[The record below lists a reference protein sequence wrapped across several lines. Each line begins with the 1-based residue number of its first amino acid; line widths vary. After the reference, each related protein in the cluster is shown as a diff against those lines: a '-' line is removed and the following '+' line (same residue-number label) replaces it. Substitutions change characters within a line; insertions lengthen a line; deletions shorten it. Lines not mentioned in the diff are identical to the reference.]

1 MANGKNFSASQQST
15 LGLSSAQ
22 ARAVVN
28 RSNSLFQLGKTA
40 KVEELALNDAVKEL
54 ERLAKKATRNAQKR
68 ARRSGI
74 GRLVGAVAG
83 TIVGAATKSPKA
95 AKAAMT
101 AVGGLIG
108 GAAAG
113 GGSIKSNVPSQLA
126 PGGIFYA
133 KDREELETKIGDFKD
148 AVSDINKEFDINL
161 GKSFI
166 MDFMTGRA
174 FAEAGSYTPTGSELT
189 LDEMYKAGNIT
200 FKQYLGDS
208 LRYFM
213 PGGEKIVDKKWEERF
228 SNVVTDEEF
237 AKTAGKS
244 LKLDAPQINVK
255 ELDVPESLKRLF
267 PEESNVLDM
276 SELEKGLFFGDPS
289 TALPGGEYYIGPAM
303 SRENLLQSILNEQ
316 VPIGEGLSVN
326 PYSQLSP
333 EGQRAFVEE
342 QMSKYRIGVDP
353 TTISRPLSQEQI
365 NKERFGWIDEAKE
378 YVSTLSEETPET
390 TASIEPVES
399 LTLPESIDNN
409 YLLGNLSKI
418 DYKEG
423 EVMIAEDVHFLKK
436 LLDSGLMNKEQYDR
450 FTLNPFES
458 LNLGKKQYG
467 DNVLFQPQRGT
478 SFINEGF

>member
-113 GGSIKSNVPSQLA
+113 GGRIKSNVPSQLA

-148 AVSDINKEFDINL
+148 AVSDINKEFNINL

-166 MDFMTGRA
+166 MDFMTGKA

-213 PGGEKIVDKKWEERF
+213 PGGDDLVDKKWEERF

-237 AKTAGKS
+237 AKTTRKYM
-244 LKLDAPQINVK
+244 KLPELNVNVK
-255 ELDVPESLKRLF
+255 ELDVPESLKHLF

-289 TALPGGEYYIGPAM
+289 
-303 SRENLLQSILNEQ
+303 
-316 VPIGEGLSVN
+316 
-326 PYSQLSP
+326 
-333 EGQRAFVEE
+333 
-342 QMSKYRIGVDP
+342 
-353 TTISRPLSQEQI
+353 TISRPLSQEQI

-378 YVSTLSEETPET
+378 YVSTLSEKTPET

-399 LTLPESIDNN
+399 LTLPESIGNN